1 MGHFTEDKYNL
12 NVFTS
17 SALELAYFIACCVNH
32 LCLCCLLSESLK
44 IFFSQ
49 VFKN

>member
-1 MGHFTEDKYNL
+1 MNHFNEGKCNIDGFVL
-12 NVFTS
+12 
-17 SALELAYFIACCVNH
+17 ALELTYFIACCVNH
-32 LCLCCLLSESLK
+32 LRLGCLLSESLK